1 MIDAYLD
8 RDDYGDK
15 AGAYAIQDIGDAFVA
30 AVDGDYDNV
39 IGFPVARVADML
51 GRMTGT

>member
-15 AGAYAIQDIGDAFVA
+15 AGAYATQDIGDAFVA

-39 IGFPVARVADML
+39 IGFRSPGWRTCWA
-51 GRMTGT
+51 G